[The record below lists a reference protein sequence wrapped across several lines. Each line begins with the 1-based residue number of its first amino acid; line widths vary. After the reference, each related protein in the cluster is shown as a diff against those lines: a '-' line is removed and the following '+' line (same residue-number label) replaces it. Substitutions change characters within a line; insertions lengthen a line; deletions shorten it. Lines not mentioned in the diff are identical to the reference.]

1 MTSPTATLLQ
11 FDAQATTLDNG
22 AAPPCRLAVSLAE
35 LAGTVLRHDP
45 PTPYAL
51 EQGIDI
57 IEMAIM
63 DRRPPQGEGGG
74 LATTEPAFAALLP
87 PGQPSIRLTRDAVE
101 RLFQALA
108 AVAQGDH
115 RAASELPRG
124 QDFAA
129 ALLILRECMHHLDY
143 GWVDLNRTPA

>member
-1 MTSPTATLLQ
+1 MSSPTATLLQ

-35 LAGTVLRHDP
+35 LASTVLRHDP

-63 DRRPPQGEGGG
+63 DRRPPQGHGGG
-74 LATTEPAFAALLP
+74 LATAEPAFAPLLP
-87 PGQPSIRLTRDAVE
+87 QGQATCRLSRDDVE

-108 AVAQGDH
+108 AVAQGDQ
-115 RAASELPRG
+115 RSAGELPRG
-124 QDFAA
+124 NAFAA

-143 GWVDLNRTPA
+143 GWVDLHRTPS